1 MEGSWVS
8 RQGRPRPEGSGKGR
22 TLKVFISSLHRLTS
36 ERKYRG
42 ILSPVPS
49 AIYTLASFVWSLSNI
64 SCNVRDRQRQSQ
76 CLRGGERLG
85 DFSPALRRLVR
96 GADAAR
102 GTQAVII
109 LHSDTERLSP
119 TEGRFNRVEDT
130 KETNNNN
137 TFWVVRKDQLHVG

>member
-1 MEGSWVS
+1 MLATLVRLEGLRSQREVSKWKEKGEGLEGSRVS
-8 RQGRPRPEGSGKGR
+8 RQGRPRPAGSGKGR

-49 AIYTLASFVWSLSNI
+49 AIYTLASFVWSLSNV
-64 SCNVRDRQRQSQ
+64 SCNVRDRRRQSQ
-76 CLRGGERLG
+76 RLSGGERLG

-102 GTQAVII
+102 GT
-109 LHSDTERLSP
+109 
-119 TEGRFNRVEDT
+119 
-130 KETNNNN
+130 
-137 TFWVVRKDQLHVG
+137 